1 MAKGLIKLQEELH
14 HKVLKLRSIEAM
26 IRRPEF
32 ERLWADSSNEH
43 QEALKKLIDVAD
55 KDKVREWIRNHP
67 SLDLAE
73 KPLCDL
79 QKIAYKLG
87 IKNYSRLG
95 KVDLVRAIRNKEE
108 KYGTQ

>member
-1 MAKGLIKLQEELH
+1 
-14 HKVLKLRSIEAM
+14 M
-26 IRRPEF
+26 IRRPQF
-32 ERLWADSSNEH
+32 DRLWADSSDE
-43 QEALKKLIDVAD
+43 D
-55 KDKVREWIRNHP
+55 KARLMKFIEQANRDEVRVWIRTHP

-95 KVDLVRAIRNKEE
+95 KLELVRAIKTKEE
-108 KYGTQ
+108 KYGTQQSLPA